1 MSVLARRSKLL
12 MWFDGV
18 NISDDIAPYFL
29 TATYTDNDDGVSD
42 DLQVTLQD
50 RDKIWMKSWLNEMVN
65 AAAGDALKIRAKI
78 WINYWNGY
86 DVEEFLDCGEFELDS
101 VSLSGPPN
109 TVTIKACSLPFTS
122 QIRQTKKS
130 KAWENYSL
138 SAILAE
144 IAGANGMGYFFDTPN
159 DPFYDRVEQSKTSD
173 ITFLQRLCTNAEVG
187 HQDCRH
193 QVRQLPRELC

>member
-65 AAAGDALKIRAKI
+65 AAAGDALKIRAKTTGTATM
-78 WINYWNGY
+78 WR
-86 DVEEFLDCGEFELDS
+86 S
-101 VSLSGPPN
+101 SLTAVN
-109 TVTIKACSLPFTS
+109 LSLIPSHCPGRRT
-122 QIRQTKKS
+122 R
-130 KAWENYSL
+130 
-138 SAILAE
+138 
-144 IAGANGMGYFFDTPN
+144 
-159 DPFYDRVEQSKTSD
+159 
-173 ITFLQRLCTNAEVG
+173 
-187 HQDCRH
+187 
-193 QVRQLPRELC
+193 

>member
-65 AAAGDALKIRAKI
+65 AAAEDALKIRAKI

-109 TVTIKACSLPFTS
+109 TVTI
-122 QIRQTKKS
+122 
-130 KAWENYSL
+130 
-138 SAILAE
+138 
-144 IAGANGMGYFFDTPN
+144 
-159 DPFYDRVEQSKTSD
+159 
-173 ITFLQRLCTNAEVG
+173 
-187 HQDCRH
+187 
-193 QVRQLPRELC
+193 